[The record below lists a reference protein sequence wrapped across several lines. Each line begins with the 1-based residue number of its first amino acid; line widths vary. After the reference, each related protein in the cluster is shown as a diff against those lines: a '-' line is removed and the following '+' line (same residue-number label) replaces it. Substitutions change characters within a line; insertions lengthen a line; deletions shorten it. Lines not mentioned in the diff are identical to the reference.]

1 MLISGDI
8 RMILINITR
17 VWGLAG
23 CRMQD
28 HNPT

>member
-17 VWGLAG
+17 VGGLAR
-23 CRMQD
+23 CRMQG
-28 HNPT
+28 HNLT